1 MRSLRKAHVS
11 GGTVSKIK
19 GRLKKS
25 GEAIL
30 KLEASGDSSAPF
42 GSLLSR
48 ESLNKLG
55 AIQVVLGCGTLDE
68 AVDLLHRDV
77 PKLMAYK
84 FKAALDFHGTPAE
97 VFDELLEALRAF
109 NDATDSHKFSP
120 ESQARVLSRMGMSW
134 YVKGLYK
141 IDKGSETLVQ
151 FMEKTILESYESRG
165 WRFYKKSKKEVLEID
180 PSLEGR
186 IKDDLVSIYSPR
198 SRFLDFSL

>member
-1 MRSLRKAHVS
+1 MPKLTKEKSDEIARLLGEGYTNLEVSKKTHVS
-11 GGTVSKIK
+11 EGTVSRIK
-19 GRLKKS
+19 GRLKNGGGQVAKPEVS
-25 GEAIL
+25 SE
-30 KLEASGDSSAPF
+30 SSAPF

-109 NDATDSHKFSP
+109 NDATDPLKISP
-120 ESQARVLSRMGMSW
+120 ESQARVLSRMGMTW
-134 YVKGLYK
+134 FVKGLYD
-141 IDKGSETLVQ
+141 IDSGGGD
-151 FMEKTILESYESRG
+151 SRPLYG
-165 WRFYKKSKKEVLEID
+165 ED
-180 PSLEGR
+180 H
-186 IKDDLVSIYSPR
+186 PR
-198 SRFLDFSL
+198 EL